1 VEKVSDYNAI
11 VTRSEPGWSIY
22 VPEVDRHTYAAHL
35 REIESMARDL
45 VQVMTDLPI
54 DDISVAVQLPADLAN
69 AIAAMHVAR
78 EGVTTAENAAREAQQ
93 KAASAL
99 RNAGAPLRDIA
110 LALGVSH
117 QRVHQILE
125 EADAA
130 RKRQLERFR
139 HEVDVN
145 LAHGG
150 LVDFEL
156 PVTGDDG
163 CSPIVVAFADE
174 LVSTLTE
181 RIQLAGGN
189 GNVFVKDAR
198 GDEIRVRF
206 VAVIEEACALGE
218 PDDIMVGDEAPGA
231 TSTVGMLLDYVERNP
246 NGVTISAALGHPAC
260 ARDARQVELVPA

>member
-1 VEKVSDYNAI
+1 VEEVTKYNAI

-35 REIESMARDL
+35 REIESMASDL
-45 VQVMTDLPI
+45 VQVMTDLPME
-54 DDISVAVQLPADLAN
+54 DIAVVVHLPADLAD
-69 AIAAMHVAR
+69 AITAMRLAR

-125 EADAA
+125 EADAT
-130 RKRQLERFR
+130 RKRQLEQFR
-139 HEVDVN
+139 DEIDVS
-145 LAHGG
+145 LAHGV
-150 LVDFEL
+150 LADFEL

-174 LVSTLTE
+174 LVSALTE
-181 RIQLAGGN
+181 RIESAGGY
-189 GNVFVKDAR
+189 GNVFVKAKP
-198 GDEIRVRF
+198 GDVHVRF
-206 VAVIEEACALGE
+206 VAFIQEACAIGE

-246 NGVTISAALGHPAC
+246 NGVTISAVLGHPAC
-260 ARDARQVELVPA
+260 ARDARQVELAPA